1 MVEVVGV
8 RFREAGRIYYFDG
21 SGHRL
26 PVGTYVVV
34 KTSHGEEVG
43 RVVVAPDQVI
53 SSEIREP
60 LKPVIRVAERED
72 LEKTESQQNK
82 AQEELVLVRDMVVE
96 HELPMRVVDADYDL
110 EGSQLTLYFTA
121 EERVDFRELVRE
133 VSSVLQTRVQM
144 LQVGDR
150 DRAKMSD
157 GIGRCGER
165 FCCCSW
171 QSGFPTISIR
181 MAKEQDLPLNPS
193 KISGACGRLLCCLVY
208 EYEQYRELRGQLPKV
223 GQTVSTP
230 AGVGRVAALSVLKQ
244 TVSLWLE
251 EGRTRVEMPVD
262 EMRLQYGTAVR
273 PVEVVGAVDASQRAE
288 EKAVQATDGGAPDGG
303 QPAGDQQASKRRSR
317 RRRRGRRGRRPTGVG
332 GDEGQAPPSQT

>member
-1 MVEVVGV
+1 MAEVVGV

-21 SGHRL
+21 SGHQL

-34 KTSHGEEVG
+34 DTSHGEEVG

-53 SSEIREP
+53 SSEIKEP

-72 LEKTESQQNK
+72 LEKAESQRTR
-82 AQEELVLVRDMVVE
+82 AQEKLPLLRDTVVE
-96 HELPMRVVDADYDL
+96 HELPMRIVDADYDL
-110 EGSQLTLYFTA
+110 QGSQLTVYFTA
-121 EERVDFRELVRE
+121 EDRVDFRGLVRE
-133 VSSVLQTRVQM
+133 LSSVLQTRVQM

-150 DRAKMSD
+150 DRAKMMD

-165 FCCCSW
+165 LCCCSW
-171 QSGFPTISIR
+171 QTGFPTISIR

-223 GQTVSTP
+223 GQMVSTP
-230 AGVGRVAALSVLKQ
+230 AGVAKVMGLSVLKQ
-244 TVSLWLE
+244 TVTLRLE
-251 EGRTRVEMPVD
+251 EGLSTVEMPVD

-273 PVEVVGAVDASQRAE
+273 PVEVVEEVDASLRAE
-288 EKAVQATDGGAPDGG
+288 EEAVRPIDGGAPEGESAGG
-303 QPAGDQQASKRRSR
+303 QQAGKRRSR
-317 RRRRGRRGRRPTGVG
+317 RRRRGRRGRRPAGVAGDG
-332 GDEGQAPPSQT
+332 GQGPRN